1 MQAKQLNIIYMEKV
15 TDNEKIVYKDD
26 RMIIID
32 NSNVTDTLN
41 TSPIKSEW
49 FVALLCIEG
58 ESTIYINNEMYS
70 IHKND
75 FLLCH
80 PQTIFE
86 HKITNLDFKYCG
98 FFLSPEYVKQISLIS
113 SNSWNAILFIENN
126 PIIALDEK
134 ESSLFL
140 QYYNLIRSK
149 FETESQHHLKH
160 LIDMLLQA
168 FIYEF
173 HDSME
178 KRIKIDP
185 PQYNSAD
192 NLFISFLD
200 ILVNSYPK
208 QRSVSYYAEKLFV
221 TPKYLSAI
229 CKEISGETASDL
241 ITRYVKKDIENLL
254 KQPNKTIK
262 EIANE
267 LDFANLSFF
276 GKYVKRIFGVSPKEY
291 RENIKYYF

>member
-1 MQAKQLNIIYMEKV
+1 MEKV

-126 PIIALDEK
+126 PIIALDEN

-149 FETESQHHLKH
+149 FETESQHHLKQ

>member
-1 MQAKQLNIIYMEKV
+1 MEKV

-75 FLLCH
+75 ILLCH

-98 FFLSPEYVKQISLIS
+98 FCLSPEYVKQISLIS
-113 SNSWNAILFIENN
+113 SNSWNAILFVENN
-126 PIIALDEK
+126 PIIALDEN

-149 FETESQHHLKH
+149 FETESQHHLKQ

-192 NLFISFLD
+192 NLFTSFLN

-208 QRSVSYYAEKLFV
+208 ERSVSYYADKLFV

-229 CKEISGETASDL
+229 CKEISGETASDI
-241 ITRYVKKDIENLL
+241 ITRYVKKDIECLL

-267 LDFANLSFF
+267 LEFSNLSFF

-291 RENIKYYF
+291 RENLKYYY

>member
-1 MQAKQLNIIYMEKV
+1 MEKV

-75 FLLCH
+75 ILLCH

-98 FFLSPEYVKQISLIS
+98 FCLSPEYVKQISLIS

-126 PIIALDEK
+126 PIIALDEN

-149 FETESQHHLKH
+149 FETESQHHLKQ

-208 QRSVSYYAEKLFV
+208 QRSVSFYAEKLFV

-276 GKYVKRIFGVSPKEY
+276 GKYVKRIFGVSTKEY

>member
-1 MQAKQLNIIYMEKV
+1 MEKV

-75 FLLCH
+75 ILLCH

-98 FFLSPEYVKQISLIS
+98 FCLSPEYVKKISLIS

-126 PIIALDEK
+126 PIIALDEN

-149 FETESQHHLKH
+149 FETESQHHLKQ

>member
-1 MQAKQLNIIYMEKV
+1 MEKV
-15 TDNEKIVYKDD
+15 IDNEKIVYKDD

-75 FLLCH
+75 ILLCH

-98 FFLSPEYVKQISLIS
+98 FCLSPEYVKQISLIS

-149 FETESQHHLKH
+149 FETESQHHLKQ

>member
-1 MQAKQLNIIYMEKV
+1 MEKV

-98 FFLSPEYVKQISLIS
+98 FCLSPEYVKQISLIS

-229 CKEISGETASDL
+229 CKEISGETASYL

>member
-1 MQAKQLNIIYMEKV
+1 MEKV

-75 FLLCH
+75 ILLCH

-98 FFLSPEYVKQISLIS
+98 FYLSPEYVKQISLIS

-126 PIIALDEK
+126 PIIALDEN

-149 FETESQHHLKH
+149 FETESQHHLKQ

-229 CKEISGETASDL
+229 CKEISGETASYL

>member
-1 MQAKQLNIIYMEKV
+1 MEKV

-126 PIIALDEK
+126 PIIALNEK

-149 FETESQHHLKH
+149 FETESQHHLKQ

-185 PQYNSAD
+185 PQYNSAN

-262 EIANE
+262 EIVNE

>member
-1 MQAKQLNIIYMEKV
+1 MEKV

-241 ITRYVKKDIENLL
+241 ITKYVKKDIENLL

>member
-1 MQAKQLNIIYMEKV
+1 MEKV

-75 FLLCH
+75 ILLCH

-98 FFLSPEYVKQISLIS
+98 FCLSPEYVKQISLIS

-126 PIIALDEK
+126 PIIALDEN

-149 FETESQHHLKH
+149 FETESQHHLKQ

-200 ILVNSYPK
+200 ILINSYPK

-241 ITRYVKKDIENLL
+241 ITRYVKMDIENLL

>member
-1 MQAKQLNIIYMEKV
+1 MEKV

-75 FLLCH
+75 ILLCH

-98 FFLSPEYVKQISLIS
+98 FCLSPEYVKQISLIS

-126 PIIALDEK
+126 PIIALDEN
-134 ESSLFL
+134 EYSLFL

-149 FETESQHHLKH
+149 FETESQHHLKQ

>member
-1 MQAKQLNIIYMEKV
+1 MEKV

-26 RMIIID
+26 RMLVID
-32 NSNVTDTLN
+32 NSNVADTLN

-75 FLLCH
+75 ILLCH

-98 FFLSPEYVKQISLIS
+98 FCLSPEYVKQISLIS

-126 PIIALDEK
+126 PIIALDEN

-149 FETESQHHLKH
+149 FETESQHHLKQ

>member
-1 MQAKQLNIIYMEKV
+1 MEKV

-58 ESTIYINNEMYS
+58 ESTIYINNKMYS

-126 PIIALDEK
+126 PIIALDEN

-149 FETESQHHLKH
+149 FETESQHHLKQ

-200 ILVNSYPK
+200 ILINSYPK

-241 ITRYVKKDIENLL
+241 ITRYVKMDIENLL

>member
-1 MQAKQLNIIYMEKV
+1 MEKV

-75 FLLCH
+75 ILLCH

-98 FFLSPEYVKQISLIS
+98 FCLSPEYVKQISLIS

-126 PIIALDEK
+126 PIIALDEN

-149 FETESQHHLKH
+149 FETESQHHLKQ

>member
-1 MQAKQLNIIYMEKV
+1 MEKV

-98 FFLSPEYVKQISLIS
+98 FYLSPEYVKQISLIS

-126 PIIALDEK
+126 PIIALDEN

-149 FETESQHHLKH
+149 FETESQHHLKQ

>member
-1 MQAKQLNIIYMEKV
+1 MEKV

-75 FLLCH
+75 ILLCH

-98 FFLSPEYVKQISLIS
+98 FYLSPEYVKQISLIS

-149 FETESQHHLKH
+149 FETESQHHLKQ